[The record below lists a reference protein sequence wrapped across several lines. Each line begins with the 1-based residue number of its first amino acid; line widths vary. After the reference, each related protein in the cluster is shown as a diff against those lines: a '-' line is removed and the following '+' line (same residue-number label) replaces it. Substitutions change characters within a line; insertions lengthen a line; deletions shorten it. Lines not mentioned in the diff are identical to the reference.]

1 MICVK
6 PTDNM
11 TLAAEKFE
19 SLGIPFSDNC
29 FCILAKDGDEI
40 LGECLISV
48 ADEVVTIHSI
58 LPENDIIFFD
68 SMLRSGLHVG
78 IEKGARSAVYA
89 NVKDEENYEILG
101 FIENKENRSLKIDKL
116 FSSSCGCKK

>member
-1 MICVK
+1 MICVR
-6 PTDNM
+6 PTDDKA
-11 TLAAEKFE
+11 LAAERFE

-29 FCILAKDGDEI
+29 FCVLAEDGDEI

-48 ADEVVTIHSI
+48 EGEVVTVHSV

-78 IEKGARSAVYA
+78 VEKGARSAVYTNA
-89 NVKDEENYEILG
+89 RDEENYELLG
-101 FIENKENRSLKIDKL
+101 FIESKENRSLRIDKL